1 MPLKTALVSAFGRA
15 QNAVVKLQ
23 RLVGFGPVAAFVSA
37 GSLFVYLF
45 IGTMAAVLIKTFPY
59 ALLVAVF
66 LLALWLWVG
75 ALTVVVFDLEWI
87 EHPATSTR
95 WFKVG
100 RWATLVAMV
109 MPAVLTLDLLI
120 NAGVPLLAPTYFLL
134 YGSVGLTLLIHNLD
148 ARRAHILR
156 GVLPWLGMVTAVF
169 FLLAGIGYA
178 IFLLGGPFAIG
189 WNSLQLGVL
198 LYIIWA
204 IWMGVHL
211 IRSKAPAPAI
221 SAPAAR

>member
-1 MPLKTALVSAFGRA
+1 
-15 QNAVVKLQ
+15 
-23 RLVGFGPVAAFVSA
+23 
-37 GSLFVYLF
+37 
-45 IGTMAAVLIKTFPY
+45 
-59 ALLVAVF
+59 
-66 LLALWLWVG
+66 
-75 ALTVVVFDLEWI
+75 
-87 EHPATSTR
+87 
-95 WFKVG
+95 
-100 RWATLVAMV
+100 
-109 MPAVLTLDLLI
+109 LLI

-178 IFLLGGPFAIG
+178 IFLFGGPFAIG

-198 LYIIWA
+198 LYIVWA
-204 IWMGVHL
+204 IWMGIHL

-221 SAPAAR
+221 SAPAAS